1 MVGMLRKAGFVVHP
15 IYEVWPSPRH
25 QFIADP
31 EWISLC
37 GEKNWIVVTGD
48 KRIETVPENR
58 QAVIDAKA
66 KVFLVND
73 SNSYPEEWAAAVIVG
88 HYKMQEIIDGNR
100 GPFFVNIRK
109 RADGHIAKLRLPYG
123 YLSPQTTAQTIVSET
138 TQADGHTSSL
148 TLSTPENES
157 AANPEG
163 PLPSKPG
170 NLFGSGT

>member
-1 MVGMLRKAGFVVHP
+1 MLRNAGFVVHP
-15 IYEVWPSPRH
+15 IYEVWPSPKH
-25 QFIADP
+25 QFVADP

-88 HYKMQEIIDGNR
+88 HYKMQEIIDGNQ

-123 YLSPQTTAQTIVSET
+123 YADPESTDRTSGPPADSP
-138 TQADGHTSSL
+138 D
-148 TLSTPENES
+148 ES
-157 AANPEG
+157 AQPSVSPKPEEESF
-163 PLPSKPG
+163 PDPDVRLPGKPG
-170 NLFGSGT
+170 NLFDGSA

>member
-15 IYEVWPSPRH
+15 IYEVWPSPKH
-25 QFIADP
+25 QFVADP
-31 EWISLC
+31 EWIKMC

-48 KRIETVPENR
+48 KRIESVPENR
-58 QAVIDAKA
+58 QAVIDARA

-109 RADGHIAKLRLPYG
+109 RADGHIAKLRLPPG
-123 YLSPQTTAQTIVSET
+123 YTAPLTTDVAVPPTTAANEE
-138 TQADGHTSSL
+138 SSKPQSL
-148 TLSTPENES
+148 P
-157 AANPEG
+157 PEG
-163 PLPSKPG
+163 ELPSESQPPLPSKPG
-170 NLFGSGT
+170 NLFGGSS